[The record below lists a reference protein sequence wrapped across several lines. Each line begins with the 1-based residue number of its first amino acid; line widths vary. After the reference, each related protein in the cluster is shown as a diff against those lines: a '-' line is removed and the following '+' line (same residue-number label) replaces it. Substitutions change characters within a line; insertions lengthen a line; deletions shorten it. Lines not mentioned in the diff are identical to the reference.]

1 MGLNRMNVKSPLLV
15 PHGTVL
21 GPHLFLLFIN
31 DLPAV
36 GIQSQ
41 IRLFADDAIVYLEL
55 KSIASPSQLQ
65 QDLNKLSQ
73 WTKTWQMEFNVSKC
87 CVMHVSRKRNTNK
100 ATYYLDGTPLE
111 TTDSHPYL
119 GVHLAAD
126 LRWNTHCSHVAR
138 KANRTLGFICRNFY
152 HTPRDI
158 KV

>member
-1 MGLNRMNVKSPLLV
+1 MGLNRMNAVKSPLLV
-15 PHGTVL
+15 LHGTVL

-100 ATYYLDGTPLE
+100 TFNILPLTVPHWKPLTRIHIYECTWPLTYAGIHIAAMLQGKLTEPWDLSAGTFIILQE
-111 TTDSHPYL
+111 T
-119 GVHLAAD
+119 
-126 LRWNTHCSHVAR
+126 
-138 KANRTLGFICRNFY
+138 
-152 HTPRDI
+152 
-158 KV
+158 

>member
-41 IRLFADDAIVYLEL
+41 IRLFAGDAIVHLEL
-55 KSIASPSQLQ
+55 KPIVSPSQLQ

-100 ATYYLDGTPLE
+100 
-111 TTDSHPYL
+111 TT
-119 GVHLAAD
+119 
-126 LRWNTHCSHVAR
+126 
-138 KANRTLGFICRNFY
+138 
-152 HTPRDI
+152 
-158 KV
+158 